1 MRVSVFG
8 LGYVGTVC
16 AACLADQ
23 GHHVVGVDKSEC
35 KVDLISSGRS
45 PIVERDIDG
54 LVRRAVK
61 AGRLNATLDA
71 SAAVASSEMSLVCV
85 GTPSRSNG
93 SLDLGAVE
101 TVVGEIGEAIRI
113 KAEPHAVVVRS
124 TVIPRMTREIIAPRI
139 AAAASSNIALG
150 FLRRVRGERTRVRI
164 LYLRPASRRS
174 TRNPRISDSQA
185 LDRSLF

>member
-1 MRVSVFG
+1 MRASVFG
-8 LGYVGTVC
+8 LGSVGTVC

-35 KVDLISSGRS
+35 RVDLISSGRS

-85 GTPSRSNG
+85 GTPSRNG

-113 KAEPHAVVVRS
+113 KAEPH
-124 TVIPRMTREIIAPRI
+124 
-139 AAAASSNIALG
+139 
-150 FLRRVRGERTRVRI
+150 
-164 LYLRPASRRS
+164 
-174 TRNPRISDSQA
+174 
-185 LDRSLF
+185 